1 MRTRDE
7 YAQMS
12 EESQQAAKIDILHT
26 ELENLIGYQADRV
39 SNLNERTG
47 WLLVFS
53 ALNVSTLMVSSF
65 AAFRSHL
72 TGESSRYEWWLYL
85 FALDILLY
93 LLVIVLGFLGQRI
106 VIRFVDVETEDEAA
120 YKELLSHD
128 VTYLKEWL
136 LQTLSVVFRD
146 NERLVNR
153 KTQYLNYAYGFL
165 VIAVALLF
173 MVVLTAM
180 IL

>member
-1 MRTRDE
+1 
-7 YAQMS
+7 MS
-12 EESQQAAKIDILHT
+12 EESQKAAKIDLLYA
-26 ELENLIGYQADRV
+26 ELESLIAYQADRV

-72 TGESSRYEWWLYL
+72 TGDSSSYEWWLYL
-85 FALDILLY
+85 FALDIFLY

-106 VIRFVDVETEDEAA
+106 VIRLVDVETENEAA

-128 VTYLKEWL
+128 VTYLKERL

-153 KTQYLNYAYGFL
+153 KTQYLNYAYGCL
-165 VIAVALLF
+165 IIAVALLF
-173 MVVLTAM
+173 VVVITAM
-180 IL
+180 IV